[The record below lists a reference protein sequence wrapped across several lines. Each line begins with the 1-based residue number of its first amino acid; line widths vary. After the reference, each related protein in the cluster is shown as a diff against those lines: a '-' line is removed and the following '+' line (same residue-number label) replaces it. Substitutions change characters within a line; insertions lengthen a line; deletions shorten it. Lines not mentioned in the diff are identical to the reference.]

1 MRTVQKLSLVVA
13 LFLLTIRPASA
24 PFIATTLSDL
34 MAAKNLKCT
43 FTSAIGINPA
53 KPWPTTKSIAVK
65 EILRFDHIDHEKGT
79 ARLIAAVNIPGSPD
93 QESTDVVVRSNLAGI
108 YFTEVAQM
116 VITVTFVFAEQDAN
130 SRFKVASSRYFQSP
144 VPAPGV
150 MGLVAPSQ
158 EYGTCEAW
166 K

>member
-1 MRTVQKLSLVVA
+1 MRTVQMLSLVVA
-13 LFLLTIRPASA
+13 LSLLTIRPASA
-24 PFIATTLSDL
+24 LFFESTLPDL
-34 MAAKNLKCT
+34 MAAKSLKCT

-53 KPWPTTKSIAVK
+53 KPWPTTKSITVK
-65 EILRFDHIDHEKGT
+65 EVRRFDHIDLQKGT

-93 QESTDVVVRSNLAGI
+93 EESTDVVVSANLAGI

-116 VITVTFVFAEQDAN
+116 VITVTFVFAEQN
-130 SRFKVASSRYFQSP
+130 GNGRFKVASSRYFQSP
-144 VPAPGV
+144 LPVPGV